1 MGFKE
6 DFSFSIRKTESDKIK
21 KKYPDRY
28 PVIIELQ
35 PGQENI
41 LNLDKRKFLVPNNL
55 TVGQLLHVVKSRIKN
70 FNSTSALFLFVNN
83 TLPQPS
89 HQVSE
94 IYNQHAEDCGFLY
107 FTVAA
112 ENTFG

>member
-6 DFSFSIRKTESDKIK
+6 DFSFSIRKLESDKIK
-21 KKYPDRY
+21 KKYPNRY

-41 LNLDKRKFLVPNNL
+41 INLNKRKFLVPNNL
-55 TVGQLLHVVKSRIKN
+55 TIAQLLHVVKSRIKN
-70 FNSTSALFLFVNN
+70 FNAMMALFLFVNN

-89 HQVSE
+89 QQIE
-94 IYNQHAEDCGFLY
+94 ELYNQHAEDCGFLY
-107 FTVAA
+107 LILTS